1 MGLRPRHFVALTVL
15 RDQGAM
21 PQQELA
27 ERLHVDRTNLVG
39 LLNALEQDGLVAR
52 TRSPED
58 RRRHLVELT
67 AAGAGKL
74 ADAERAVADAEDEV
88 LGGLDADE
96 REQLYLLLQRATAN
110 ATVDCTAAVAAD
122 ADAG

>member
-1 MGLRPRHFVALTVL
+1 MALTVL

-21 PQQELA
+21 PQQALA

-52 TRSPED
+52 TRSAED

-67 AAGAGKL
+67 DAGAEKL
-74 ADAERAVADAEDEV
+74 RDAERAVADAEDEV

-96 REQLYLLLQRATAN
+96 REQLYRLLQRATTG
-110 ATVDCTAAVAAD
+110 ATIDCTAAVETES
-122 ADAG
+122 DAGSGC